1 MADLHQ
7 LPGSDPSAKGGLMIM
22 KEQDEKNVHRL
33 AGSSGQEKGGL
44 FIMKKGPSSDSEK
57 IEFKV

>member
-1 MADLHQ
+1 
-7 LPGSDPSAKGGLMIM
+7 MIM